1 MTVLNADSIIEG
13 GSFDGK
19 SVSEILSNNRKDI
32 FKLLKEGYYFTDEV
46 LQTAGIKKKVDDS
59 KVRFTH
65 EVFIHEKDTKVY
77 KKDKDSLS
85 KIIKSL
91 NTITNSIKD
100 DVAEDETE
108 HGKVITNDSNEFSEI
123 DQY

>member
-77 KKDKDSLS
+77 KKDKDNLS